1 MIGLEKTTLND
12 LRQRLNDIDR
22 RLLFL
27 VAERKAVSVDVARVK
42 RASGY
47 PTRDPKRES
56 EVILGARAMALELQV
71 SPALAEELLRLL
83 IRESLA
89 TQEQASVAARGTGI
103 GRRALVIGGSG
114 RMGRWFV
121 QFLSSQGFTVEVA
134 DPRDAPAGVARVNH
148 WHNTDLKHDYI
159 VLTTP
164 VAVTDTILRDL
175 ASRRP
180 TGVIFDIC
188 SLKAPLRAGLLALKS
203 RGWKVTSIN
212 PLFGPDTELLSGRQV
227 VFVDLACTE
236 ALQGARELFA
246 PTMAEQVVMGL
257 ENHDRFVAYAHGLPH
272 AIHMAFA
279 AALAEIGAAGPKL
292 PHLSGIAFDAL
303 VDVTSRITQESA
315 RSYYEIQRM
324 NDYAA
329 ESLDALAKAMDGIR
343 AAVSSEDP
351 DMFVDKMR
359 RGPNRLE
366 DQSTV

>member
-1 MIGLEKTTLND
+1 MIGLEQTTLND

-47 PTRDPKRES
+47 PTRDYKRER
-56 EVILGARAMALELQV
+56 EVIMGARAMALELQV

-89 TQEQASVAARGTGI
+89 TQEQASVAARGMGI

-134 DPRDAPAGVARVNH
+134 DPKGGPAGVTRVDH
-148 WHNTDLKHDYI
+148 WQNTDLKHDYM

-164 VAVTDTILRDL
+164 LVATDAILRDL

-180 TGVIFDIC
+180 AGVIFDVC

-227 VFVDLACTE
+227 VFVDLACIE
-236 ALQGARELFA
+236 ALQSARELFA
-246 PTMAEQVVMGL
+246 PTMAEQVVMSL
-257 ENHDRFVAYAHGLPH
+257 EDHDRFVAYAHGLPH
-272 AIHMAFA
+272 AVHMALA
-279 AALAEIGAAGPKL
+279 AALAEIGAATPKL
-292 PHLSGIAFDAL
+292 AL
-303 VDVTSRITQESA
+303 LDVTSRITQESV
-315 RSYYEIQRM
+315 RSYYEIQRL

-351 DMFVDKMR
+351 DMFVDMMR
-359 RGPNRLE
+359 QGRNRLE
-366 DQSTV
+366 DQGTVSGS